1 MTRTISRLAKELNI
15 NVETIRFYERKA
27 LIDQPPKPDDGYRH
41 YPDTTVK
48 RIQFIKRAQELGFTL
63 EEVSRLLSL
72 EDFPC
77 SEVQELAE
85 NKLEAVQAK
94 MKDLR
99 RLESALKVLLSQC
112 DKNEDEAHCPIINSL
127 QPK

>member
-1 MTRTISRLAKELNI
+1 MTRTISHLAKALNI

-27 LIDQPPKPDDGYRH
+27 LIQQPPKPDVGYRH
-41 YPDTTVK
+41 YPDETVN
-48 RIQFIKRAQELGFTL
+48 RIRFIKRAQELGFTL

-77 SEVQELAE
+77 SDVQALAE
-85 NKLEAVQAK
+85 NKLEAVQTK
-94 MKDLR
+94 MRDLR
-99 RLESALKVLLSQC
+99 RLESALKALLLQC
-112 DKNEDEAHCPIINSL
+112 NTNEDETRCPIINSL